1 MPKSLFSLVLLCFTS
16 LVVAQKSQQENLVLR
31 KAKIQKEIIDNE
43 KKLLTLKKKEKT
55 AVEVVDLQ
63 TQKIKL
69 KETLIQT
76 TEKQTR
82 LLSNDMQ
89 TSELKIDRLDNEL
102 NLLKVD
108 YAAMILKSYK
118 SRSEESKAM
127 FVLSSSSFLQA
138 YKRLQYMKQYTNF
151 RKRQGKEIE
160 LKSKELMGYYE
171 QLRAQKIQ
179 KERLIAE
186 NEKEKKSLEVAKNE
200 QQKIVLLLQKDKKKI
215 ASDIKKKQQEARN
228 IDREIDR
235 LIRKAIAEANRK
247 AALARAAK
255 EKALKEKIAKEKI
268 AKENALAD
276 RIAKEKALAERP
288 KNSIKKD
295 TKTKEIIV
303 PVKDNPTKVVAVAPV
318 SSTKMEL
325 TSESKNVSDNFKA
338 SKGKLPWPVD
348 RGEVFIGFGTQH
360 HPVYKTLSI
369 QNSGL
374 SIATYSGAHARA
386 VFAGEVFSVI
396 AISNNKAVMIQHGD
410 YFTVYQNLSTINV
423 SKGDKVST
431 KQSLG
436 TIRTNADGKTIL
448 KFTLCE
454 NVNYVNPKPWLSPR

>member
-1 MPKSLFSLVLLCFTS
+1 MPKSLFSLVLLGFTTF
-16 LVVAQKSQQENLVLR
+16 VFAQNSQQENLELR

-43 KKLLTLKKKEKT
+43 KKLLTVKKKEKT
-55 AVEVVDLQ
+55 AVEVMDLQ
-63 TQKIKL
+63 TKKIKL

-76 TEKQTR
+76 TEKQTQ

-89 TSELKIDRLDNEL
+89 TNELKIDRLDNEL

-108 YAAMILKSYK
+108 YAEMILKSYK

-127 FVLSSSSFLQA
+127 FILSSSSFLQA
-138 YKRLQYMKQYTNF
+138 YKRLQYMKQYASY
-151 RKRQGKEIE
+151 RKTQGKEIE
-160 LKSKELMGYYE
+160 LKSKELMSYYE
-171 QLRAQKIQ
+171 QLKAQKIQ

-186 NEKEKKSLEVAKNE
+186 NEKDKKSLEVAKNE
-200 QQKIVLLLQKDKKKI
+200 QQKIVLLLQKDKSKI
-215 ASDIKKKQQEARN
+215 VADIKKKQQQARA

-255 EKALKEKIAKEKI
+255 EKALKDKLAKDK
-268 AKENALAD
+268 ASAD
-276 RIAKEKALAERP
+276 RLAKEKALAEKAKSGP
-288 KNSIKKD
+288 K
-295 TKTKEIIV
+295 KEAKAKETVV
-303 PVKDNPTKVVAVAPV
+303 PVKDNPSKAVAIAPV
-318 SSTKMEL
+318 SSTVMEL
-325 TSESKNVSDNFKA
+325 TSESKLVSDNFKA
-338 SKGKLPWPVD
+338 NKGRLPWPVD
-348 RGEVFIGFGTQH
+348 KGTVFLGFGTQA
-360 HPVYKTLSI
+360 HPVYKTLTI

-374 SIATYSGAHARA
+374 SIATYNGAHARA

-423 SKGDKVST
+423 SKGDKVTT

-436 TIRTNADGKTIL
+436 TIRTNSDGKTIL
-448 KFTLCE
+448 KFTLCQ
-454 NVNYVNPKPWLSPR
+454 NVHYVNPKPWLSPK

>member
-1 MPKSLFSLVLLCFTS
+1 MPKSLFSLVLLGFTTF
-16 LVVAQKSQQENLVLR
+16 VFAQNSQQENLELR

-43 KKLLTLKKKEKT
+43 KKLLTVKKKEKT
-55 AVEVVDLQ
+55 AVEVMDLQ
-63 TQKIKL
+63 TKKIKL

-76 TEKQTR
+76 TEKQTQ

-89 TSELKIDRLDNEL
+89 TNELKIDRLDNEL

-108 YAAMILKSYK
+108 YAEMILKSYK

-127 FVLSSSSFLQA
+127 FILSSSSFLQA
-138 YKRLQYMKQYTNF
+138 YKRLQYMKQYASY
-151 RKRQGKEIE
+151 RKTQGKEIE
-160 LKSKELMGYYE
+160 FKSKELMSYYE
-171 QLRAQKIQ
+171 QLKAQKIQ

-186 NEKEKKSLEVAKNE
+186 NEKDKKSLEVAKNE
-200 QQKIVLLLQKDKKKI
+200 QQKIVLLLQKDKSKI
-215 ASDIKKKQQEARN
+215 VADIKKKQQQARA

-255 EKALKEKIAKEKI
+255 EKALKDKLAKDK
-268 AKENALAD
+268 ASAD
-276 RIAKEKALAERP
+276 RLAKEKALAEKAKSGP
-288 KNSIKKD
+288 K
-295 TKTKEIIV
+295 KEAKAKETVV
-303 PVKDNPTKVVAVAPV
+303 PVKDNPSKAVAIAPV
-318 SSTKMEL
+318 SSTVMEL
-325 TSESKNVSDNFKA
+325 TSESKLVSDNFKA
-338 SKGKLPWPVD
+338 NKGRLPWPVD
-348 RGEVFIGFGTQH
+348 KGTVFLGFGTQA
-360 HPVYKTLSI
+360 HPVYKTLTI

-374 SIATYSGAHARA
+374 SIATYNGAHARA

-423 SKGDKVST
+423 SKGDKVTT

-436 TIRTNADGKTIL
+436 TIRTNSDGKTIL
-448 KFTLCE
+448 KFTLCQ
-454 NVNYVNPKPWLSPR
+454 NVHYVNPKPWLSPK

>member
-1 MPKSLFSLVLLCFTS
+1 MPKSLFSLVLLGFTTF
-16 LVVAQKSQQENLVLR
+16 VFAQNSQQENLELR

-43 KKLLTLKKKEKT
+43 KKLLTVKKKEKT
-55 AVEVVDLQ
+55 AVEVMDLQ
-63 TQKIKL
+63 TKKIKL

-76 TEKQTR
+76 TEKQTQ

-89 TSELKIDRLDNEL
+89 ANELKIDRLDNEL

-108 YAAMILKSYK
+108 YAEMILKSYK

-127 FVLSSSSFLQA
+127 FILSSSSFLQA
-138 YKRLQYMKQYTNF
+138 YKRLQYMKQYASY
-151 RKRQGKEIE
+151 RKTQGKEIE
-160 LKSKELMGYYE
+160 HKSKELMSYYE
-171 QLRAQKIQ
+171 QLKAQKIQ

-186 NEKEKKSLEVAKNE
+186 NEKDKKSLEVAKNE
-200 QQKIVLLLQKDKKKI
+200 QQKIVLLLQKDKSKI
-215 ASDIKKKQQEARN
+215 VADIKKKQQQARA

-255 EKALKEKIAKEKI
+255 EKALKDKLAKEK
-268 AKENALAD
+268 ASAD
-276 RIAKEKALAERP
+276 RLAKEKALAE
-288 KNSIKKD
+288 KAKSGSKKD
-295 TKTKEIIV
+295 AKAKEIVV
-303 PVKDNPTKVVAVAPV
+303 PVKDNPSKAVAIAPV
-318 SSTKMEL
+318 SSTVMEL
-325 TSESKNVSDNFKA
+325 TSESKLVSDNFKA
-338 SKGKLPWPVD
+338 NKGRLPWPVD
-348 RGEVFIGFGTQH
+348 KGTVFLGFGTQA
-360 HPVYKTLSI
+360 HPVYKTLTI

-374 SIATYSGAHARA
+374 SIATYNGAHARA

-436 TIRTNADGKTIL
+436 TIRTNSDGKTIL
-448 KFTLCE
+448 KFTLCQ
-454 NVNYVNPKPWLSPR
+454 NVHYVNPKPWLSPK

>member
-1 MPKSLFSLVLLCFTS
+1 MPKSLFSIVLFGFTTFIF
-16 LVVAQKSQQENLVLR
+16 AQKSQQENLELR
-31 KAKIQKEIIDNE
+31 KAKIQKEIIANE
-43 KKLLTLKKKEKT
+43 KKLLTVKKKEKT
-55 AVEVVDLQ
+55 AVEVMDLQ

-76 TEKQTR
+76 TEKQTH

-89 TSELKIDRLDNEL
+89 ISELKIDRLDNEL
-102 NLLKVD
+102 SLLKTD
-108 YAAMILKSYK
+108 YAEMILKSYK
-118 SRSEESKAM
+118 SRSEESRAM

-138 YKRLQYMKQYTNF
+138 YKRLQYMKQYANF
-151 RKRQGKEIE
+151 RKVQGQEIQ

-171 QLRAQKIQ
+171 QLKSQKIQ

-186 NEKEKKSLEVAKNE
+186 NEKEKKSLEEAKNE
-200 QQKIVLLLQKDKKKI
+200 QQKIVSLLQKDKKKI
-215 ASDIKKKQQEARN
+215 AADIKKKQQEARN

-255 EKALKEKIAKEKI
+255 EKALKEKVAKEK
-268 AKENALAD
+268 ALAD
-276 RIAKEKALAERP
+276 KLAKEKALAEKI
-288 KNSIKKD
+288 KNGNTKD
-295 TKTKEIIV
+295 TKTKEIVV
-303 PVKDNPTKVVAVAPV
+303 PVKDSPSKVVAIAPV

-325 TSESKNVSDNFKA
+325 TSESKLVSDNFKA
-338 SKGKLPWPVD
+338 NKGRLPWPVD
-348 RGEVFIGFGTQH
+348 RGDVFIGFGTQP
-360 HPVYKTLSI
+360 HPVYKTLTI

-374 SIATYSGAHARA
+374 SISTYNGAHARA

-436 TIRTNADGKTIL
+436 TIRTNSDGKTIL
-448 KFTLCE
+448 KFTLCQ
-454 NVNYVNPKPWLSPR
+454 NVVYVNPRPWLSPK

>member
-1 MPKSLFSLVLLCFTS
+1 MPKSLFSLVLLGFTTF
-16 LVVAQKSQQENLVLR
+16 VFAQNSQQENLELR

-43 KKLLTLKKKEKT
+43 KKLLTVKKKEKT
-55 AVEVVDLQ
+55 AVEVMDLQ
-63 TQKIKL
+63 TKKIKL

-76 TEKQTR
+76 TEKQTQ

-89 TSELKIDRLDNEL
+89 TNELKIDRLDNEL

-108 YAAMILKSYK
+108 YAEMILKSYK

-127 FVLSSSSFLQA
+127 FILSSSSFLQA
-138 YKRLQYMKQYTNF
+138 YKRLQYMKQYASY
-151 RKRQGKEIE
+151 RKTQGKEIE
-160 LKSKELMGYYE
+160 LKSKELMSYYE
-171 QLRAQKIQ
+171 QLKAQKIQ

-186 NEKEKKSLEVAKNE
+186 NEKDKKSLEVAKNE
-200 QQKIVLLLQKDKKKI
+200 QQKIVLLLQKDKSKI
-215 ASDIKKKQQEARN
+215 VADIKKKQQQARA

-255 EKALKEKIAKEKI
+255 EKALKEKVAKEK
-268 AKENALAD
+268 ASAD
-276 RIAKEKALAERP
+276 RLAKEKALA
-288 KNSIKKD
+288 D
-295 TKTKEIIV
+295 KTKSGPKKETKAKETV
-303 PVKDNPTKVVAVAPV
+303 LPVKDNPSKAVAIAPV
-318 SSTKMEL
+318 SSTVMEL
-325 TSESKNVSDNFKA
+325 TSESKLVSDNFKA
-338 SKGKLPWPVD
+338 NKGRLPWPVD
-348 RGEVFIGFGTQH
+348 KGTVFLGFGTQA
-360 HPVYKTLSI
+360 HPVYKTLVI

-374 SIATYSGAHARA
+374 SIATYNGAHARA

-423 SKGDKVST
+423 SKGDKVTT

-436 TIRTNADGKTIL
+436 TIRTNSDGKTIL
-448 KFTLCE
+448 KFTLCQ
-454 NVNYVNPKPWLSPR
+454 NVHYVNPKPWLSPK

>member
-1 MPKSLFSLVLLCFTS
+1 MPKSLFSLVLLGFTTF
-16 LVVAQKSQQENLVLR
+16 VFAQKSQQENLELR

-43 KKLLTLKKKEKT
+43 KKLLTVKKKEKT
-55 AVEVVDLQ
+55 AVEVMDLQ
-63 TQKIKL
+63 TKKIKL

-82 LLSNDMQ
+82 LLSDDMQ
-89 TSELKIDRLDNEL
+89 TSELKIDHLDNEL

-108 YAAMILKSYK
+108 YAEMILKSYK
-118 SRSEESKAM
+118 SRSEESRAM
-127 FVLSSSSFLQA
+127 FILSSSSFLQA
-138 YKRLQYMKQYTNF
+138 YKRLQYMKQYASF
-151 RKRQGKEIE
+151 RKTQGKEIE
-160 LKSKELMGYYE
+160 LKSKELMGFYE
-171 QLRAQKIQ
+171 QLKSQKIK

-215 ASDIKKKQQEARN
+215 AADIKKKQQEARN

-255 EKALKEKIAKEKI
+255 EKALKEKVAKGK
-268 AKENALAD
+268 ALAD
-276 RIAKEKALAERP
+276 KLAKEKALAEKT
-288 KNSIKKD
+288 KNGSKKD
-295 TKTKEIIV
+295 TKTKEIVV
-303 PVKDNPTKVVAVAPV
+303 PVKDNPSKAVAIAPV

-325 TSESKNVSDNFKA
+325 TSESKLVSDNFKA
-338 SKGKLPWPVD
+338 NKGRLPWPVE
-348 RGEVFIGFGTQH
+348 RGEVFIGFGTQP
-360 HPVYKTLSI
+360 HPVYKTLTI

-374 SIATYSGAHARA
+374 SIATYNGAHARA

-410 YFTVYQNLSTINV
+410 YFTVYQNLSTIKV

-436 TIRTNADGKTIL
+436 TIRTNSDGKTIL
-448 KFTLCE
+448 KFTLCQ
-454 NVNYVNPKPWLSPR
+454 NVNYVNPKPWLSPK